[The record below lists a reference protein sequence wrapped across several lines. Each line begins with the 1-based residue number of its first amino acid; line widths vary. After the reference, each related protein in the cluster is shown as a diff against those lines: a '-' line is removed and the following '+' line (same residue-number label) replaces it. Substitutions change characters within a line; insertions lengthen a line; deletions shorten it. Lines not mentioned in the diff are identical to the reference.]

1 MPGTT
6 PTLSEAT
13 RERLTTAYTETEL
26 ICPQCKA
33 KWSPA
38 VANFVNFETDPK
50 GREGILRNAMHH
62 AYCPACRHHLEI
74 DHIFSVYIPEE
85 NIVVQVRPSWEFRAG
100 GGEDGYWKRVEWL
113 VEKHAQDDVRVDVV
127 FGFKELIDK
136 YLGGEAAAE
145 AAVERAAQERT
156 QKLASGD
163 LTPGLTPP
171 NAGLATVGDGAADEG
186 GDGDGDG
193 DGDTDGDGSKLA

>member
-1 MPGTT
+1 MTSIT
-6 PTLSEAT
+6 STLSEAPQ
-13 RERLTTAYTETEL
+13 ERLKTAYTETEL

-62 AYCPACRHHLEI
+62 AYCPACRYHLEI

-85 NIVVQVRPSWEFRAG
+85 NIVVQVRPTWEFKAA
-100 GGEDGYWKRVEWL
+100 GGEDGYWTRVEWL
-113 VEKHAQDDVRVDVV
+113 VEKHATDDVRVDVV

-136 YLGGEAAAE
+136 YLGGDEASEAAIA
-145 AAVERAAQERT
+145 RAAQERE

-163 LTPGLTPP
+163 LAPGVAPATS
-171 NAGLATVGDGAADEG
+171 GLAAADDAETDADEG
-186 GDGDGDG
+186 N
-193 DGDTDGDGSKLA
+193 GSSIA